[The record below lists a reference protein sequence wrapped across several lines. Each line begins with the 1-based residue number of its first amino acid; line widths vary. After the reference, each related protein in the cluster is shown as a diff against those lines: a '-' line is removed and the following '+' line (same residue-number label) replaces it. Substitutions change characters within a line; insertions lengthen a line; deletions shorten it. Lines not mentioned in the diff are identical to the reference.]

1 MRRKKKIYEYGGPG
15 KCLGATVIV
24 VAYSLEE
31 AREYIKKYLDESG
44 LKMNNDAENLAEYE
58 ITVGIVYE
66 DNGDY

>member
-44 LKMNNDAENLAEYE
+44 LKVNHPDLKDGACP
-58 ITVGIVYE
+58 
-66 DNGDY
+66 